1 MKINI
6 LNLVFN
12 AKCIKIKFKQISKEK
27 KESDWQIRHWFVC
40 AGKIH
45 RLMIQINQVNCIH
58 QCMHTQSCTNRR
70 WRLIFNHYD
79 YRPEINSFYKSTSN
93 GDATRIIVRRTYIIS
108 DKMKSNKTKLKPVR
122 RFHMAINITMPPV
135 QRNSSCINHKWL

>member
-1 MKINI
+1 MEIPPIIHNISVPCHVILSNLKINI

-79 YRPEINSFYKSTSN
+79 YRPEINSFYK
-93 GDATRIIVRRTYIIS
+93 
-108 DKMKSNKTKLKPVR
+108 
-122 RFHMAINITMPPV
+122 INF
-135 QRNSSCINHKWL
+135 QWRCNQNHCEKDIHYLWQNEIK

>member
-1 MKINI
+1 MYQK
-6 LNLVFN
+6 
-12 AKCIKIKFKQISKEK
+12 KFEQISKEK

-79 YRPEINSFYKSTSN
+79 YRPEINSFYKINFQWRCNQNHCEKDIHYLWQNEIKKNKIKTSQK
-93 GDATRIIVRRTYIIS
+93 IS
-108 DKMKSNKTKLKPVR
+108 HGHKYNNAPSAAEFLLYKS
-122 RFHMAINITMPPV
+122 
-135 QRNSSCINHKWL
+135 

>member
-1 MKINI
+1 MYQK
-6 LNLVFN
+6 
-12 AKCIKIKFKQISKEK
+12 KFEQISKEK

-79 YRPEINSFYKSTSN
+79 YRPEINSFYKIN
-93 GDATRIIVRRTYIIS
+93 FQWRCNQNVRSLRTYIIS

-122 RFHMAINITMPPV
+122 RFHMAINITMPQYSWIPLV
-135 QRNSSCINHKWL
+135 

>member
-1 MKINI
+1 MEIPPIIHNI
-6 LNLVFN
+6 SVPCHVILSNLLCVNEDQHF
-12 AKCIKIKFKQISKEK
+12 KPSFQCKMYQKKFKQISKEK

-79 YRPEINSFYKSTSN
+79 YRPEINSFYK
-93 GDATRIIVRRTYIIS
+93 
-108 DKMKSNKTKLKPVR
+108 
-122 RFHMAINITMPPV
+122 INF
-135 QRNSSCINHKWL
+135 QWRCNQNHCEKDIHYLWQNEIK